1 VAPTVL
7 ECSSCGAHNPDDA
20 RFCNQC
26 GARLGEAAPAPAR
39 AAYTPRHLVEKV
51 LKARATLQGERK
63 RVTVLFA
70 DIKGSTRLAEQAG
83 AEAWHLILDRFFQI
97 LTESVHRYEGTVN
110 QYTGDGVMALFGAP
124 IAHEDHAQRAC
135 FAALAMQAEIRKFA
149 DELRLKRGLNLTL
162 RVGLNTGEVIVG
174 RIGDDLRMDYTAQ
187 GLTVNLAARME
198 HICEPGHVYLAKDTA
213 ALVEGY
219 FRLRDLG
226 ETPVEGSSKPI
237 RVFDLE
243 GEGPIRT
250 RLQRQMARIG
260 TRFIGREEE
269 MAALHAALAR
279 ARGGEGQAPAG
290 QVVAVIGNAGIGK
303 SRLCH
308 EFLEAC
314 GRAKVP
320 VHRATGVPY
329 ANALPLYPVLTLLKS
344 RIGLPDDCDSAG
356 TRRLVAGTFLL
367 DDAAN
372 AAVLPAILDFLG
384 CGDGVTRAPDQVAEA
399 REKMFALLARWLPRA
414 EGPAGVIDE
423 DRRSPALAHGAAQVL
438 LVEDLHFADP
448 GTEAFLARL
457 CAEVRRTP
465 TLLLLNYRPEYV
477 SEKLIP
483 LVDEQIQVTAL
494 TNHQICDLAR
504 VALGT
509 HPSLR
514 GVPERIC
521 DRANG
526 NPYYAEEAVQA
537 LIDEG
542 HVQGESGDY
551 ELVKPIEE
559 WRIPDSVHALIS
571 ARIDR
576 LPDEPKGLLHYAAV
590 IGQEFRPQLLA
601 SLAALADEPFE
612 TGLQVLEE
620 SGFVHLRD
628 DAADARYRFCH
639 PLVQEVAYQTQLE
652 SQRARAHARL
662 AQSLEQDYPP
672 GVTEPHELSVP
683 IAHHWH
689 CAGDWAKAG
698 AWGFVAARYLAT
710 HDVAQAGR
718 MYQQAIAGYDRAPD
732 GPEVVRGRIQSRAG
746 LLRMSQFVEIPQQ
759 ELETLY
765 REARAMAERTG
776 DLPALAEVLF
786 SYANELLHRGDAA
799 AAVRVATEAVQKAI
813 AVGAGR
819 ELVHRFRLSV
829 LLVFNAAGYPREGL
843 DLVNSAAGT
852 GWMTEPIGAENYM
865 SRGFYGF
872 MQALLGGLQEGERN
886 IRRSAEF
893 AVKEDRSSGWM
904 HAFLVDVASLSGDYS
919 QVMANAR
926 RAVELAEQ
934 FGSPFFRAIAVRGLG
949 LAHWLE
955 GTAPQALEI
964 VEAGRAWVAP
974 GGLAH
979 QLEANYL
986 AVLAEVYLQ
995 SGREADAE
1003 ATAEEGIA
1011 SAQRSGSRVWEIRA
1025 WAAWMRL
1032 PATDARRARAA
1043 QGLARMQ
1050 ELIDGSGAEGF
1061 RPALWLARAHWA
1073 GAPGEAARCRREA
1086 VDAFRRLGAEGHV
1099 RRLAGVI

>member
-1 VAPTVL
+1 MIECPNCRAP
-7 ECSSCGAHNPDDA
+7 NPDSA
-20 RFCNQC
+20 KFCNQC
-26 GARLGEAAPAPAR
+26 GTRLGADAPVPAR
-39 AAYTPRHLVEKV
+39 ASYTPKHLVEKV
-51 LKARATLQGERK
+51 LKARAALQGERK

-70 DIKGSTRLAEQAG
+70 DIKGSTRLAGQAG
-83 AEAWHLILDRFFQI
+83 AEAWHGILDRFFQI
-97 LTESVHRYEGTVN
+97 LAESVHRYEGTVN
-110 QYTGDGVMALFGAP
+110 QYTGDGIMALFGAP

-135 FAALAMQAEIRKFA
+135 FAALAMQADIRKFA
-149 DELRLKRGLNLTL
+149 DELRLKQGLNLTM

-187 GLTVNLAARME
+187 GLTVNLAARLE
-198 HICEPGHVYLAKDTA
+198 QICEPGHVYLTRDTA

-226 ETPVEGSSKPI
+226 DAPVEGASKAV

-243 GEGPIRT
+243 GEGPVRT
-250 RLQRQMARIG
+250 RLQRQMARLG
-260 TRFIGREEE
+260 TRFIGREQE

-279 ARGGEGQAPAG
+279 ARDGAG

-308 EFLEAC
+308 EFLESVQ
-314 GRAKVP
+314 RARIP

-329 ANALPLYPVLTLLKS
+329 ANALPLYPVRNLVCS
-344 RIGLPDDCDSAG
+344 RLGLPETCKPEDV
-356 TRRLVAGTFLL
+356 RRLVAGTFLL
-367 DDAAN
+367 ADPGN
-372 AAVLPAILDFLG
+372 AAVLPSLFEFLG
-384 CGDGVTRAPDQVAEA
+384 AGEGGARPPDAAAEA
-399 REKMFALLARWLPRA
+399 REKMFGLLSRWVPCA
-414 EGPAGVIDE
+414 DGP
-423 DRRSPALAHGAAQVL
+423 QVL

-448 GTEAFLARL
+448 GTEQFLAQL
-457 CAEVRRTP
+457 CAEVRHTK

-477 SEKLIP
+477 SERLIP
-483 LVDEQIQVTAL
+483 LLDEQIQVTAL
-494 TNHQICDLAR
+494 DRHQICDVAR
-504 VALGT
+504 TALGT

-521 DRANG
+521 ERANG

-537 LIDEG
+537 LVDEG
-542 HVQGESGDY
+542 HVQGEAGNY
-551 ELVKPIEE
+551 VLVKPIEQ

-576 LPDEPKGLLHYAAV
+576 LPEEPRGLLHYAAV
-590 IGQEFRPQLLA
+590 IGQEFRPRLLA
-601 SLAALADEPFE
+601 SLAALDDEPFE

-628 DAADARYRFCH
+628 DSAEVQYRFCH
-639 PLVQEVAYQTQLE
+639 PLVQEVAYGTQLE

-662 AQSLEQDYPP
+662 AQSLEQDYPQ
-672 GVTEPHELSVP
+672 GLTEPHESSVP
-683 IAHHWH
+683 LAHHWH
-689 CAGDWAKAG
+689 CAGDWARA
-698 AWGFVAARYLAT
+698 AHWSFQAARYLAT
-710 HDVAQAGR
+710 HDVSQAGR
-718 MYQQAIAGYDRAPD
+718 MYRQAIDSYDRAPD
-732 GPEVVRGRIQSRAG
+732 APEVRRGRIQARAG
-746 LLRMSQFVEIPQQ
+746 LLRMSQFVEIPQPQ
-759 ELETLY
+759 LDALY
-765 REARAMAERTG
+765 RDARGMAERSG

-786 SYANELLHRGDAA
+786 SYANELLHRGDATK
-799 AAVRVATEAVQKAI
+799 AVEVATEAVQKAI

-829 LLVFNAAGYPREGL
+829 LLVFNAAGYPREGI

-852 GWMTEPIGAENYM
+852 AWMTEPIGSENYM

-872 MQALLGGLQEGERN
+872 MQALLGGIAEGERE
-886 IRRSAEF
+886 IRCAAEF
-893 AVKEDRSSGWM
+893 ADQEERAAGWM
-904 HAFLVDVASLSGDYS
+904 HAFLVDIASLSGDCTRAMS
-919 QVMANAR
+919 DAR
-926 RAVELAEQ
+926 KAVERAEQ
-934 FGSPFFRAIAVRGLG
+934 FGSPFFRAIAARAVG

-955 GTAPQALEI
+955 GTASQAVEI

-995 SGREADAE
+995 AGREAEAE
-1003 ATAEEGIA
+1003 ATAEQGVA

-1025 WAAWMRL
+1025 WVAWMRL
-1032 PATDARRARAA
+1032 PPTDARRARAA

-1061 RPALWLARAHWA
+1061 RPALWLARAHWS
-1073 GAPGEAARCRREA
+1073 GAPGEAARFRREA
-1086 VDAFRRLGAEGHV
+1086 LDASRRLGAEGHV